1 MLITAKDV
9 TNEIYDTE
17 TTFGNR
23 YLFFNF
29 ILYLVDGDNI
39 WSLDM
44 TFILLFI
51 VVIAMWQIYNSFNKS

>member
-29 ILYLVDGDNI
+29 ILYLVDGDHI

-51 VVIAMWQIYNSFNKS
+51 VVIAMWQICNSFSKS

>member
-17 TTFGNR
+17 TNFGNR

>member
-29 ILYLVDGDNI
+29 ILYLADGDNI

-51 VVIAMWQIYNSFNKS
+51 VVIAMWQICNSFNKS

>member
-17 TTFGNR
+17 TNFGDR

>member
-23 YLFFNF
+23 YLFFDF

>member
-17 TTFGNR
+17 TNLGNR

-29 ILYLVDGDNI
+29 ILYLVDGDHI

>member
-23 YLFFNF
+23 YLFFDF
-29 ILYLVDGDNI
+29 ILYLVDGDHI